1 MPGQIHVPI
10 SVAVQGL
17 DKALKSLGRIGG
29 VVKTAAAA
37 FVTLTGAAQTS
48 GVAMS
53 TIEGAKALER
63 NLEGLKTVFGDT
75 TPQLE
80 AFGRSASDLGLTMS
94 EAAKATTF
102 IGSVLKQSGFEI
114 QETADLTERLVSL
127 GADLALTYGYDVQEA
142 LLGMTALF
150 RGEYDPIEK
159 FGVAMKQSE
168 IDAEKLAR
176 GLGHL
181 TGAEE
186 RLADQQIRVEFLF
199 DRAAD
204 AMGAVERQSGNLAVQ
219 QMRLRAEFE
228 NVRDTVAESLLPVV
242 ADFTFQLRDLVQEI
256 GPKLKQVFD
265 DMAPAIER
273 VMERA
278 LPLIERLAELF
289 VGFIGFIV
297 DLTDI
302 ITDPF
307 SKLGEQL
314 VRINGLFVGTI
325 EAITGVKVDGES
337 TFNGLVSILEV
348 VAVAAYAVLDALSQI
363 AIWLDTFAEKMGAA
377 FEAASQVGDDTIGG
391 FFDKMNFLLNSI
403 GPAIDET
410 NNLTT
415 SLIGTRDSFVDSYV
429 AAAQFAEELRLAKQ
443 SLQDLGDQ
451 TEIWDVLSS
460 KVFSADEGTGG
471 GGGGGGAAAAK
482 DYIGDF
488 FGGLEDE
495 VRKQTARI
503 QLRGMGLTE
512 GLIESILGSKG
523 WDEVFNKVISDGVK
537 GLEAL
542 KEAWAGTKKGIDEAK
557 KAAEEFAKAQ
567 QEALDAATEEAQAYI
582 DKMQELADAKWAALE
597 AAEKLR
603 DEFKKTFAEVSKLDI
618 LPVTEEQLGRFEQ
631 AVKNSMSKVKSELLQ
646 AFDEGAI
653 LEADLRDLQAYVEA
667 EEFEL
672 RRLAQLRD
680 DLATRFTLS
689 DALINEYRNAL
700 TGSLSLTSLL
710 SQVKD
715 ATETRMVTEVTE
727 GVTKFGKSL
736 REFQV
741 TVTRSYEE
749 TVESVVSKSEG
760 LVNNFR
766 DMAEK
771 ARGFAQNLRSLK
783 SMGLDPMLF
792 NQLIEA
798 GVEAGGETAQALVDG
813 GSETINEINSL
824 FSEIDS
830 IGAELGE
837 EVAATLY
844 GSGIDMADG
853 LLEGIR
859 SKQEEMYDLAIELAR
874 GFSEAFQSRINIA
887 VEKPVE
893 QARKAAEAAQAAVP
907 KIEEIDIEGIAKL
920 QGYLKN
926 AEVALTK
933 VTGAATIAGIETKI
947 AAVEELKQILVRGG
961 QLDVSGIERGL
972 SSAELV
978 SRAEAAKSGGTVVN
992 NYYTIEPGNKL
1003 EQNQTVETIRR
1014 FNINNGE
1021 LANYGIR

>member
-314 VRINGLFVGTI
+314 VRINGLFLGTI

-348 VAVAAYAVLDALSQI
+348 VAIAAYAVLDALSQI

-377 FEAASQVGDDTIGG
+377 FDAASQVGDDTIEG
-391 FFDKMNFLLNSI
+391 FFQKINFLLNSI

-429 AAAQFAEELRLAKQ
+429 AAAQFTEELRLAKQ

-451 TEIWDVLSS
+451 TEIWDVLSGR
-460 KVFSADEGTGG
+460 VFSADDGAGG
-471 GGGGGGAAAAK
+471 GGTGGGAAAAK

-503 QLRGMGLTE
+503 QLQGMGLTE

-523 WDEVFNKVISDGVK
+523 WEKIFNKVISGGK
-537 GLEAL
+537 EAL
-542 KEAWAGTKKGIDEAK
+542 EELKRSWANTKKGIDEAT

-567 QEALDAATEEAQAYI
+567 QEALEAATKEAEEFIATMQEAADKAEDAYNEALE
-582 DKMQELADAKWAALE
+582 KMQDFRKSMEE
-597 AAEKLR
+597 TSR
-603 DEFKKTFAEVSKLDI
+603 VSI
-618 LPVTEEQLGRFEQ
+618 LPNAKEELGEFEQ
-631 AVKNSMSKVKSELLQ
+631 AVKSSMASIQSELISGFENGIILEQDLGKLQ
-646 AFDEGAI
+646 AF
-653 LEADLRDLQAYVEA
+653 VSA

-680 DLATRFTLS
+680 DLANRFTLS
-689 DALINEYRNAL
+689 EALINEYRRAL
-700 TGSLSLTSLL
+700 TGAFSLTSLL
-710 SQVKD
+710 GEIKS
-715 ATETRMVTEVTE
+715 ATETRIVTEVE
-727 GVTKFGKSL
+727 QGVVKFGKSL
-736 REFQV
+736 RDFQV
-741 TVTRSYEE
+741 TVTREYEE
-749 TVESVVSKSEG
+749 TVETVQNKSRGILE
-760 LVNNFR
+760 NFR
-766 DMAEK
+766 DMADK
-771 ARGFAQNLRSLK
+771 ARLFGENLRKLK
-783 SMGLDPMLF
+783 ALGLDPMLF

-813 GSETINEINSL
+813 GDETINEINAL
-824 FSEIDS
+824 FKEIDQ
-830 IGAELGE
+830 IGADLGE
-837 EVAATLY
+837 DVAATLY
-844 GSGIDMADG
+844 GAGIDMSDG
-853 LLEGIR
+853 LLEGIK
-859 SKQEEMYDLAIELAR
+859 SKQDEMYELAR
-874 GFSEAFQSRINIA
+874 TMAQTFSENFKADLDIA
-887 VEKPVE
+887 IDKPVR
-893 QARKAAEAAQAAVP
+893 QAEEAM
-907 KIEEIDIEGIAKL
+907 
-920 QGYLKN
+920 
-926 AEVALTK
+926 
-933 VTGAATIAGIETKI
+933 
-947 AAVEELKQILVRGG
+947 
-961 QLDVSGIERGL
+961 
-972 SSAELV
+972 
-978 SRAEAAKSGGTVVN
+978 EAAKEAVPDIQQINVQAIADLQAIINDANTALAGQLSTAFRTGITEKKFGAMALKEDLMRGIASGIGDITGGMTSADFRSAALATGGQIVN
-992 NYYTIEPGNKL
+992 NYYVELNASSRAGGAKAGEAFKEALDKFESVNGN
-1003 EQNQTVETIRR
+1003 
-1014 FNINNGE
+1014 F
-1021 LANYGIR
+1021 